1 MSPKIKNVI
10 SLIVSFLVSCMALFF
25 VSSGGFNFIEVK
37 FYEPRVL
44 ENINAQIESIQKF
57 YDSYFQRLNDDFSS
71 YVSKKFMASYFD
83 RETDEAEEQQRVY
96 ETGVLFE
103 KNPGLE
109 GMRVIE
115 NDGIH
120 IHYSTYREDIFK
132 EDNATVSYKNYNT
145 VNDIPFDLLQSGF
158 VWDAERNRLIF
169 SYNFS
174 DSFDVNRGT
183 FVFYISG
190 DDFTR
195 CLVAADIVPL
205 NTRGYLVDE
214 KGIIFNLPGIGRDSL
229 AKFAAEKWQHNIY
242 GVEALASDENITL
255 FVVSKKSASGLSV
268 GWVVP
273 ESDFSF
279 TSQEK
284 MLLMVCIFITVFLI
298 VFLIFNIRH
307 DDFVVINSR
316 IRKFQYTLLREY
328 IDRKDTFD
336 WNTMAKEISR
346 RKMEVNDEIKKSL
359 GSRGRRHSKEVDE
372 LLDKSW
378 SQVMGALAGNISI
391 TQINPVHAD
400 EKIAADVAEAEEL
413 EMLDAADDVTEA
425 EAVEEIP
432 AAEELEPLEE
442 LEEAEPL
449 EEAKP
454 AEAEELEP
462 LEEAEPAEAEELE
475 PLEDAEPAEA
485 EELEPLEEVSEPE
498 TTDKAQTALSDS
510 NDSNSSEVEIQE
522 TTLEEF
528 LAEEN
533 LLNKRDENA
542 EKRKYEAE
550 RNFSVESLDFSEL
563 DNGSKEE

>member
-120 IHYSTYREDIFK
+120 IHYSTYREDILK

-400 EKIAADVAEAEEL
+400 EKIAADVAEAE
-413 EMLDAADDVTEA
+413 
-425 EAVEEIP
+425 AVEEIP

-442 LEEAEPL
+442 LEEAE
-449 EEAKP
+449 P

-475 PLEDAEPAEA
+475 PLEEAEPVEA

-498 TTDKAQTALSDS
+498 TTDKAQIALSDA